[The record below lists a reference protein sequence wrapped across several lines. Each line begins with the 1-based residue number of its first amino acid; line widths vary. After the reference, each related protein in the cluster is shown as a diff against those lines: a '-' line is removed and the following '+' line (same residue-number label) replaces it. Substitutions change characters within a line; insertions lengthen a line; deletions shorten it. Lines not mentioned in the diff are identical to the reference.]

1 MIWLEKVS
9 VQNQNLKIK
18 TLKNKLSMQKKKTL
32 DYWLKVSCEDA
43 SAKNWTKMV

>member
-18 TLKNKLSMQKKKTL
+18 TLKHKLSMQTKKQNL
-32 DYWLKVSCEDA
+32 RLL
-43 SAKNWTKMV
+43 AKGVMRRC